1 MPSSN
6 RVLPRPGVKNMQQL
20 GNVLGKGAYGVV
32 YKGLNLNN
40 GEVVAIKQVSLENVQ
55 GVELDSVM
63 VRKRWRRRRWW
74 WWWSFK
80 LWR

>member
-63 VRKRWRRRRWW
+63 VRKRWRRRWW
-74 WWWSFK
+74 
-80 LWR
+80 

>member
-6 RVLPRPGVKNMQQL
+6 RVLPRAGVKNMQQL

-63 VRKRWRRRRWW
+63 VRKRWRRRWW
-74 WWWSFK
+74 
-80 LWR
+80 